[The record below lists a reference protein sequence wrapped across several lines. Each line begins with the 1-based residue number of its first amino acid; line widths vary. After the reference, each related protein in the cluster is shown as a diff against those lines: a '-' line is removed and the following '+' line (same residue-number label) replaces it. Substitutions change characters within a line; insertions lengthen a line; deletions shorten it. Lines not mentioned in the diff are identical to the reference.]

1 MMATTGFQP
10 FVLAFGVGAFT
21 QGVLGALQADGARV
35 ATYLTRSYG
44 HHGPSLVGP
53 VIDEAAEPNPCPL
66 LRADRPDLVVPM
78 SIEWSQRPWAQE
90 FLDLKIPFLCPT
102 GAALELERDRDFARL
117 LCDRFGVAF
126 PLAFVAA
133 DQRQAE
139 ERVRHHNRP
148 FVLKNPVCGPNSP
161 IHTIVC
167 ETVEDTLG
175 WLPRLDY
182 ADGVFMQEY
191 LGRAEAGHI
200 ALVSAGEIHPLVTNQ
215 EYKRAFDGDMGV
227 VAGAPLGGLVE
238 RDEDDRYGLCR
249 ELLRPLLPW
258 FREVDFHGPVQV
270 TAIRHGGR
278 WHVLEY
284 NVRLGLT
291 SGPMICR
298 MLANPLE
305 TLLACARNE
314 PLSARWRDAMRYGCS
329 VTLAGYG
336 YPFTS
341 LAGPRVPVTR
351 RPGVLARPV
360 GALISFPESWSG
372 GDARPSEIL
381 WNEVALSPQGRLEAT
396 GHRICDVLALAPTL
410 EAAIA
415 GAYAGIAPLQCLGSY
430 YRRDVGR
437 SLWPPGTGAAGSE
450 IGQTHALRTAWIEI
464 NLGQLRRNF
473 ASIRAFAAARSAHA
487 PRLLFVVKDDGFG
500 HGAIDV
506 AKAAVSAGVS
516 HLAVAAVGEGI
527 ELRRAGIDLPILV
540 FGQRQGSEL
549 EDCVRH
555 SLAVCV
561 NDADIPQQ
569 LGELAASLGL
579 RSVVHLKINTG
590 MNRSGVEPRDAV
602 GLAGQI
608 AGMPGIFLEGV
619 FSHFAMSDA
628 ADPSF
633 SREQLARFS
642 DVLSGLAVR
651 GLRPP
656 LVHLSNSGG
665 FLNFPEADF
674 DMVRLGLLPLGIFP
688 SSHTA
693 RFDGIAPVMALKTRV
708 ATLRTVAAGE
718 SVGYGR
724 RFQAAESR
732 RIAVLPIGYGDG
744 YPRLVNAGHVLI
756 RGRQAPIRG
765 GVTMDAIMADVTD
778 IPGVVPGDEAVLLGS
793 QQTEV
798 VSAHDIAA
806 WAGTVSYDVLVKWSR
821 RLERRL
827 IR

>member
-1 MMATTGFQP
+1 MMAITGSQP

-21 QGVLGALQADGARV
+21 QGVLGALKADGARV
-35 ATYLTRSYG
+35 ATYLTRRYA
-44 HHGPSLVGP
+44 HHGPALVGP
-53 VIDEAAEPNPCPL
+53 VFDEAAEPNPCPL

-78 SIEWSQRPWAQE
+78 SIEWSQRPWAKE

-102 GAALELERDRDFARL
+102 GTALELERDRDFARR
-117 LCDRFGVAF
+117 LCERFGVAF
-126 PLAFVAA
+126 PLAFIAT

-139 ERVRHHNRP
+139 ELVRRHNRP

-200 ALVSAGEIHPLVTNQ
+200 ALVSAGEVYPLVTNQ

-238 RDEDDRYGLCR
+238 RDEDDRHGLCR

-258 FREVDFHGPVQV
+258 FREVNFHGPVQV

-284 NVRLGLT
+284 NVRLGVT

-305 TLLACARNE
+305 TLMACAQNE
-314 PLSARWRDAMRYGCS
+314 PLSPGWRDGLRYGCS

-341 LAGPRVPVTR
+341 LDGPRVPVTQNA
-351 RPGVLARPV
+351 GVLVRPELEA
-360 GALISFPESWSG
+360 GDAKTNWPKE
-372 GDARPSEIL
+372 DARPTEIL

-396 GHRICDVLALAPTL
+396 GHRICDVLSLAPTL

-415 GAYAGIAPLQCLGSY
+415 GAYDGIGPLQCLGSY

-437 SLWPPGTGAAGSE
+437 SLWPPGTGAASSR
-450 IGQTHALRTAWIEI
+450 IWQTPALRTAWIEI
-464 NLGQLRRNF
+464 DLGQLRRNF
-473 ASIRAFAAARSAHA
+473 ESIRAFAAARSAHP

-506 AKAAVSAGVS
+506 VKTAFSAGVS

-540 FGQRQGSEL
+540 FGQRHGSEL

-555 SLAVCV
+555 GLAVCV
-561 NDADIPQQ
+561 NDAGIPQK
-569 LGELAASLGL
+569 LGELAASLGV
-579 RSVVHLKINTG
+579 RSAVHLKINTG
-590 MNRSGVEPRDAV
+590 MNRYGVAPRDAV
-602 GLAGQI
+602 GLAGEI
-608 AGMPGIFLEGV
+608 DVMPGIFLEGV
-619 FSHFAMSDA
+619 LSHFAMSDA

-633 SREQLARFS
+633 SREQLSLFS
-642 DVLSGLAVR
+642 DVLSGLAGR
-651 GLRPP
+651 RLRPP

-674 DMVRLGLLPLGIFP
+674 DMVRLGLLPLGVFP
-688 SSHTA
+688 SPHTA
-693 RFDGIAPVMALKTRV
+693 RFDGIAPVMTLKTRV
-708 ATLRTVAAGE
+708 ATLRTIAPGE

-744 YPRLVNAGHVLI
+744 YPRLVNAGHVLV

-793 QQTEV
+793 QQTEAI
-798 VSAHDIAA
+798 SAHDIAA